1 MASLKRKAPASTENT
16 VKKARSITSFF
27 TPKPSPSGSSSNA
40 PSSRFDKAAWISS
53 LTPEQKKLLTLEIE
67 TMHESWLA
75 ALKDELVSDGFLRLK
90 RFLENEKGTVY
101 PPRNEIYSW
110 SRYCPLNTVK
120 VVILGQDPYHG
131 SNQAHGLS
139 FSVKHPIHAPPSLVN
154 MYKCL
159 QNDYPSFTPP
169 PNRGGSLVPWAER
182 GVLMLNAALTVRGG
196 DPASHSGRG
205 WERLTGKVIEVV
217 AQRRKSGVVFMA
229 WGAHAEK
236 RVSEVDKGRHL
247 VLKSVHPSPLS
258 ARRGFFDCGHFK
270 KANEWLALR
279 YGDNG
284 PIDWSLHGNKP
295 VGVGKA
301 AAGVKKDQE
310 KKDQGKEK
318 GKIAAA
324 EVLPAAEV
332 VDEFNTDDEEAMV
345 EAAIQAEKEFTSSQP
360 QPVDTEAPPNSKPPP
375 TEMET
380 IDEKKEDPANKE
392 DKQENDEKDKREDKE
407 SKDAET
413 VVSKEQTEEGDEASG
428 KADVETKE

>member
-27 TPKPSPSGSSSNA
+27 TPKPSPAGSSSTA
-40 PSSRFDKAAWISS
+40 PPSRFDKAAWISS
-53 LTPEQKKLLTLEIE
+53 LTPEQKKLLALEIE

-75 ALKDELVSDGFLRLK
+75 ALKDELVSDGFLSLK
-90 RFLENEKGTVY
+90 RFLANEKGTVY

-120 VVILGQDPYHG
+120 VVVLGQDPYHNH
-131 SNQAHGLS
+131 NQAHGLS
-139 FSVKHPIHAPPSLVN
+139 FSVKPPVYAPPSLVN
-154 MYKCL
+154 VYKCL

-169 PNRGGSLVPWAER
+169 PNKGGNLVPWAER
-182 GVLMLNAALTVRGG
+182 GVLMLNAALTVRAG
-196 DPASHSGRG
+196 DPGSHSGRG

-229 WGAHAEK
+229 WGAHADK
-236 RVSEVDKGRHL
+236 RVIGVDRKRHL
-247 VLKSVHPSPLS
+247 VLKSVHPSPRS
-258 ARRGFFDCGHFK
+258 AMKGFLDCGHFK

-301 AAGVKKDQE
+301 VAGVKKDQE
-310 KKDQGKEK
+310 KGK

-332 VDEFNTDDEEAMV
+332 EDEFGSDDEQAMV

-380 IDEKKEDPANKE
+380 IVEKKEDPANKE
-392 DKQENDEKDKREDKE
+392 DKQENVEEDKGGDKE

-413 VVSKEQTEEGDEASG
+413 LASKEPQTEEGDGAGG